1 MTVIVLQSVA
11 IAIFVRWHSPRY
23 FLGKGSLCGHFWLN
37 WRITIFLDFFFVVF
51 FVACSWRAE
60 IWDGYLLFKVY
71 VILSILIHTQ
81 VLCNFIRVA
90 NPRVKSFMQHLNCV
104 SQQQYVLSLHIEST
118 ELCDA
123 NNVPLFRYLSHFVE
137 CLLGH
142 QRSYVR
148 HSVAKFHFD
157 TEWRFVPLCLRLSSI
172 WHALLVQTVLLITIC
187 RVFGRGL
194 ANTQNL
200 QYEAIFVL
208 YFVV

>member
-11 IAIFVRWHSPRY
+11 IATEKETMHRLILYYDESLILCLLFVRWHSPRY

-51 FVACSWRAE
+51 FVACGWRAE

-123 NNVPLFRYLSHFVE
+123 NNVPLFRYLSLYKRKQCDTSDFKLPTGLFRALFHNINCSFTLTRVKN
-137 CLLGH
+137 
-142 QRSYVR
+142 
-148 HSVAKFHFD
+148 HSV
-157 TEWRFVPLCLRLSSI
+157 TGI
-172 WHALLVQTVLLITIC
+172 VL
-187 RVFGRGL
+187 FMD
-194 ANTQNL
+194 
-200 QYEAIFVL
+200 
-208 YFVV
+208 